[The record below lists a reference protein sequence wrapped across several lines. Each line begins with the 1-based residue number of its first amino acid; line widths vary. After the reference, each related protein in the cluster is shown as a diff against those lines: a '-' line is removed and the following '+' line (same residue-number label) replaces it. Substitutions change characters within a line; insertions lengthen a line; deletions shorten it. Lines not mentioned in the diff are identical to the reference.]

1 MTEVKQAEIKQA
13 EKPPLVWRV
22 TGETV
27 PGASHLRSGTP
38 NQDSILQMRESGTT
52 LPLVLNVSDG
62 HGSDKCF
69 RSDRGSHF
77 AVHVAA
83 MLVREFLHRNE
94 GVADPTEIEKRAKEF
109 LPGEFVQRWRAD
121 VEEDLKREPFT
132 EAEFKKLVEKD
143 GERARKLVEA
153 NPPLAYGATTLTV
166 LLTDTFI
173 LYLQLG
179 DGEIL
184 TVSDKG
190 EVKLP
195 LPPDER
201 LFANETTSLSLEKA
215 ASDFRVMVQDVSNE
229 PPALILMTTDGYAN
243 SFSDDEGFF
252 KVGSD
257 VLEMMRAEGFDSV
270 GASVKAWI
278 EEATRVGSGDD
289 CTLGIICRM
298 DALKKQASASEPPET
313 VKAEVGL
320 PPATAQSAPPDTG
333 AANNEMQPSLNPA
346 SHATPDE
353 GAPKDSHTAVQQQ
366 SGE

>member
-1 MTEVKQAEIKQA
+1 MTEVKQAEVKQA
-13 EKPPLVWRV
+13 EKTPLVWRA

-27 PGASHLRSGTP
+27 LGASHLRSSTP

-52 LPLVLNVSDG
+52 LPLILNVSDG

-77 AVHVAA
+77 AVEIAA
-83 MLVREFLHRNE
+83 MLVSEFLWRNE
-94 GVADPTEIEKRAKEF
+94 NIVDSTELEKRAKEF
-109 LPGEFVQRWRAD
+109 LPGEFVKRWRAA
-121 VEEDLKREPFT
+121 VEADLAEKPFL
-132 EAEFKKLVEKD
+132 EEEFKKLEERD
-143 GERARKLVEA
+143 GARARKIVEA
-153 NPPLAYGATTLTV
+153 NPPLAYGATSLTV
-166 LLTDTFI
+166 LLTDAFI
-173 LYLQLG
+173 LYMQLG

-201 LFANETTSLSLEKA
+201 LFANETTSLCSEKA
-215 ASDFRVMVQDVSNE
+215 ASDFRVMVQAISSE

-257 VLEMMRAEGFDSV
+257 ILEMMRADGFDSV
-270 GASVKAWI
+270 GANVEAWI

-298 DALKKQASASEPPET
+298 DALKKQPSEAKET
-313 VKAEVGL
+313 
-320 PPATAQSAPPDTG
+320 TQTQSSAPPQSAQETNG
-333 AANNEMQPSLNPA
+333 A
-346 SHATPDE
+346 
-353 GAPKDSHTAVQQQ
+353 
-366 SGE
+366 SGETSLAISSSPAPPGASPAGSKT